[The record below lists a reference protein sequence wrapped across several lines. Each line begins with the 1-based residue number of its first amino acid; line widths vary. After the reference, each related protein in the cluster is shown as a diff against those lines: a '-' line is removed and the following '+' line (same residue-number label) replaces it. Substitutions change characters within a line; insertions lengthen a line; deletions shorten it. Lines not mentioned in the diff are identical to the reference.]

1 MVLLN
6 DAGRAADERT
16 KAMKRL
22 ICATL
27 ALTLLGA
34 TAASAQSHYRGGF
47 GHHDGYRHDGYRHDG
62 GWHGRGDNGALIG
75 LGIGLFALGA
85 IAASQHDRYYDRYDY
100 GPPPPPPPAYGYG
113 YRY

>member
-1 MVLLN
+1 
-6 DAGRAADERT
+6 
-16 KAMKRL
+16 MKRL

-34 TAASAQSHYRGGF
+34 TAASAGPYNRGG
-47 GHHDGYRHDGYRHDG
+47 GYHHRHHG
-62 GWHGRGDNGALIG
+62 GGGRDNGALIG

-85 IAASQHDRYYDRYDY
+85 IAASSQRDRGYDRYDDRYDY
-100 GPPPPPPPAYGYG
+100 GPPPPPPGYGQRYGYDRYG